1 MTVIT
6 RRPRLRSICRQCLQS
21 HCQVRAYNGK
31 PSFYQNRVLEQYAA
45 QETKRVTLRQLTVF
59 GRTLTEDKLIK
70 SANYVRAELPVRLAH
85 RIFDFQHLPFIVGT
99 NPHIEHIYQ
108 LYWEA
113 FELFRSIPPITNLE
127 ENREFCDT
135 VENMLDAHLV
145 AIPRL
150 AMGITEAAMHVA
162 PKEADRFMNDMLRSR
177 IGRRVLAEQHIKLSA
192 VFDGRE
198 HQEDGYIGIVNT
210 RCRAQDVVKKCIGLA
225 SEVMHEAFGVQV
237 PEVIIDGH
245 TEATFTYIPDQ
256 IEYIIFE
263 LLKNSMWS
271 TVEKHGQK
279 KLDKTPQ
286 PAEGITLAET
296 PPPPQR
302 RFGEAWDVSSVLKSA
317 KLPDDHMVPSDADAP
332 ASSGDSEATSNYV
345 TSSLPPIRATIA
357 SAPNLLTFRISDRG
371 GGIPS
376 SILQHIWSYS
386 HPSKR
391 KFLNFVHVPRLA
403 AKIEESELEHRMRPM
418 GMRLGLGL
426 PMSKVYANYWGGD
439 VEAVSMEEFGTDVYV
454 VLRVGNQVENLTY
467 ASG

>member
-1 MTVIT
+1 MLFKSVSGGMFKASQRDLLDSSKPERVARKPVMDVTSSVCFVKFDHIPKLHDDRHNAPT
-6 RRPRLRSICRQCLQS
+6 TSTKYMP
-21 HCQVRAYNGK
+21 A

-135 VENMLDAHLV
+135 VEHMLDAHLV

-177 IGRRVLAEQHIKLSA
+177 IGRRVLAEQHIMLSA

-210 RCRAQDVVKKCIGLA
+210 RCRALDVVKKCIGLA

-263 LLKNSMWS
+263 LLKNS
-271 TVEKHGQK
+271 
-279 KLDKTPQ
+279 
-286 PAEGITLAET
+286 I
-296 PPPPQR
+296 
-302 RFGEAWDVSSVLKSA
+302 
-317 KLPDDHMVPSDADAP
+317 
-332 ASSGDSEATSNYV
+332 
-345 TSSLPPIRATIA
+345 LPPIRATIA